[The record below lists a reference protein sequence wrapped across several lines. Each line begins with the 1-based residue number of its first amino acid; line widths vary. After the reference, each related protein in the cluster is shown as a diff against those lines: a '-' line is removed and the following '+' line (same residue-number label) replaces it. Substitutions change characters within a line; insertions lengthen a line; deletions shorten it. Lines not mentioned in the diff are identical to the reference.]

1 MKRSLVRK
9 CCYLQCSRHIF
20 FKEAAL
26 GRPKVCNCRQTHFFH
41 FGFYICRFFSRLGFL
56 AALWWKMRLILHTVV
71 LWEGGCEFCPLPGV
85 VSGKRFYEQNLCF
98 TKGIWCFFLK
108 TSILLNVFHLF
119 LPWLASGAPLG
130 PWAPP
135 WRPFLDLSGGIS
147 GLGSSLGPFLGAS
160 VSFLVCFYCFSTS
173 HGIIFSKFKV

>member
-1 MKRSLVRK
+1 MKRSLVK
-9 CCYLQCSRHIF
+9 KPHYLHSARHLF
-20 FKEAAL
+20 FKEVAL
-26 GRPKVCNCRQTHFFH
+26 GRPKVWYCRQSHFFKNV
-41 FGFYICRFFSRLGFL
+41 FYIFRFFSPLGFL
-56 AALWWKMRLILHTVV
+56 GALWWKMRLILHTVV

-98 TKGIWCFFLK
+98 IKGIWCFFLK

-160 VSFLVCFYCFSTS
+160 ASFLVCFYYFSTS
-173 HGIIFSKFKV
+173 HGVIFSTFEA